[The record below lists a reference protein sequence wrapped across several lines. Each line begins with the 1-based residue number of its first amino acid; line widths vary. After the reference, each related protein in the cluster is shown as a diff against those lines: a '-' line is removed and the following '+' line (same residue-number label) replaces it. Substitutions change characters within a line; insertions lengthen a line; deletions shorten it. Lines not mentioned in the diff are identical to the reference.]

1 MNREFVEALNLL
13 EKEKGVSKQTLISA
27 IETALS
33 SAYKKDQRGSSDIKV
48 ELDQETGEFHIY
60 AYKKVVMEVA
70 DENSEI
76 NLAEAKVIDPRYNV
90 GDKVP
95 FEIFPKDFGRI
106 AAQTAKQVVVQKIRE
121 AERDL
126 IYNEYYARRGEIIT
140 GVVRRF
146 EQKTVYVDLGKTEA
160 FIPPH
165 EQIPG
170 EHFEPGRR
178 IKTYLVDVKRGT
190 KSPLIILSRA
200 NNGLL
205 KRLLELEVPEIQ
217 EGIVEIMSVAR
228 EPGARSKVAV
238 YSRFDNVDP
247 VGACVGAK
255 GSRIQ
260 MIVRELKGEKI
271 DVILWDEE
279 PEKFITRALSPAKVT
294 EVKLL
299 PSKKSSIVI
308 VPDNQLS
315 LAIGKEGQNARL
327 AARLTGWRID
337 IKSETQAE
345 EASAE
350 IEALLAEEESITP
363 PTMDW
368 EELIS
373 TEDGEEFVDEPFLE
387 EPVDEDEFI
396 SSPAED
402 GEEIDDPHF
411 SEELEEE
418 LLEEEEFLEE
428 EPKKKKTR
436 KRSKK
441 RAQELIDELEEGFD
455 LFLDESEETT
465 PEEQEVL
472 PKEPEIIFTEEDTSG
487 FTIGQLL
494 SDELKKKFALSEQ
507 EKNEGK
513 EGQKQRRKS

>member
-1 MNREFVEALNLL
+1 MNREFIEALTLL
-13 EKEKGVSKQTLISA
+13 EKEKGVSKQILIAA

-33 SAYKKDQRGSSDIKV
+33 SAYKKDQRGNSDIKV
-48 ELDQETGEFHIY
+48 ELNQETGEFHIY
-60 AYKKVVMEVA
+60 AYKKVLMEVE

-76 NLAEAKVIDPRYNV
+76 NLAEAKSIDPRYNE

-95 FEIFPKDFGRI
+95 FEIFPKNFGRI

-126 IYNEYYARRGEIIT
+126 IYNEYSSRKGEIIT
-140 GVVRRF
+140 GTVRRF
-146 EQKTVYVDLGKTEA
+146 EQKTVYIDLGRTEA
-160 FIPPH
+160 SLPPH

-170 EHFEPGRR
+170 EHFELGKR
-178 IKTYLVDVKRGT
+178 IKTYLVDVKKGT

-205 KRLLELEVPEIQ
+205 KRLLEFEVPEVQ
-217 EGIVEIMSVAR
+217 DGIVEIMSVAR

-255 GSRIQ
+255 GSRVQ

-271 DVILWDEE
+271 DVILWDDE
-279 PEKFITRALSPAKVT
+279 PDKFISRALSPAKVT

-308 VPDNQLS
+308 VPDHQLS

-345 EASAE
+345 EASEE
-350 IEALLAEEESITP
+350 IEALLAEEKSMAP
-363 PTMDW
+363 PILDW
-368 EELIS
+368 EEIIP
-373 TEDGEEFVDEPFLE
+373 TEAEEGEEP
-387 EPVDEDEFI
+387 
-396 SSPAED
+396 SAEQ
-402 GEEIDDPHF
+402 G
-411 SEELEEE
+411 
-418 LLEEEEFLEE
+418 EEEEFLPSPEGEDEDVIHPHDTGELEEDILEE

-441 RAQELIDELEEGFD
+441 RAQELIDELEEGLD
-455 LFLDESEETT
+455 LFQDENEESE
-465 PEEQEVL
+465 PEDQEVL
-472 PKEPEIIFTEEDTSG
+472 PQEPELIFAEENTSG

-494 SDELKKKFALSEQ
+494 SEELKKKFALDGK
-507 EKNEGK
+507 EKNERKKSQKKRGK
-513 EGQKQRRKS
+513 S

>member
-1 MNREFVEALNLL
+1 MNREFLEALNLL

-33 SAYKKDQRGSSDIKV
+33 SAYKKDQRRSSDIKV

-60 AYKKVVMEVA
+60 AYKKVVMEVN
-70 DENSEI
+70 DENTEI
-76 NLAEAKVIDPRYNV
+76 NLAQAKTIDPRYNV

-126 IYNEYYARRGEIIT
+126 IFNEYYTRRGEIIT
-140 GVVRRF
+140 GIVRRF
-146 EQKTVYVDLGKTEA
+146 EQKTVYVDLGRTEA
-160 FIPPH
+160 FIPPQ

-170 EHFEPGRR
+170 EHFEPGKR

-190 KSPLIILSRA
+190 KSPLIILSRT

-238 YSRFDNVDP
+238 YSRLENVDP

-271 DVILWDEE
+271 DVILWDED

-294 EVKLL
+294 EVMLL
-299 PSKKSSIVI
+299 PSKKSSIVV

-345 EASAE
+345 EARDE

-363 PTMDW
+363 PAMDW

-373 TEDGEEFVDEPFLE
+373 TEAGEGEEFVDEPYLE
-387 EPVDEDEFI
+387 EQGDEEDYLALPEEDEEAYDE
-396 SSPAED
+396 PL
-402 GEEIDDPHF
+402 P
-411 SEELEEE
+411 EELEEE
-418 LLEEEEFLEE
+418 YLEDEEYLEE
-428 EPKKKKTR
+428 EPKKKKTK

-441 RAQELIDELEEGFD
+441 RAQELFDELDEEID
-455 LFLDESEETT
+455 LFRMEE
-465 PEEQEVL
+465 PEEEVGA
-472 PKEPEIIFTEEDTSG
+472 EEAEIVFSEEDTAG

-494 SDELKKKFALSEQ
+494 SEELKKKFALSEQ
-507 EKNEGK
+507 GKNEEK
-513 EGQKQRRKS
+513 EGKKKRGKS